1 MGVTGETG
9 DKEETGLELLR
20 AWRKEEVDDELTRE
34 ARRGSGEHLLDNTSP
49 VEDREREEST
59 HTQTHIHIDCERSQ
73 THASRTAGPHTHA
86 HTHAYIHTNTV

>member
-49 VEDREREEST
+49 VEDREREREEST

-73 THASRTAGPHTHA
+73 THASRTAGPHTHTRA
-86 HTHAYIHTNTV
+86 HTHTL